1 MSMMVLARG
10 YGTDADE
17 VEDVY
22 FEPLT
27 AEQARVWRANNP
39 VLSPWSVVGLQ
50 CLAGVLVVLCA
61 WMFWGATAA
70 WSAGYGVMVV
80 VVSSALFARG
90 LMGQFSSLNA
100 ATASFGFFLWEAVK
114 IAVMVLMIVLA
125 PRLVV
130 DLNWLALLV
139 GLFVTLKM
147 VWLAL
152 LLRPKTKTN
161 LRA

>member
-10 YGTDADE
+10 YGTEADE
-17 VEDVY
+17 AEDVH

-27 AEQARVWRANNP
+27 AEQARAWRANNP

-50 CLAGVLVVLCA
+50 CLAGVLAALCI
-61 WMFWGATAA
+61 WMFWGAAAA
-70 WSAGYGVMVV
+70 WSAGYGAVAVIV
-80 VVSSALFARG
+80 PSALFARG
-90 LMGQFSSLNA
+90 LMGRFSSLNA

-114 IAVMVLMIVLA
+114 IAVMVLMIALA

-130 DLNWLALLV
+130 GLNWLAFLA

-152 LLRPKTKTN
+152 LLRPKNKTN

>member
-1 MSMMVLARG
+1 MMVLARG